1 MPGETQLPASV
12 SVRPARRIGRGGR
25 GAALAWGGAIAIA
38 LIAPHLFAS
47 GFGLSLLCRMAI
59 AIVFALS
66 FNMLLGQGGMLDFGH
81 AVFFGLGGFATMHLL
96 KLVDGGLALPVV
108 LLPLA
113 GALGG
118 ALAALPAG
126 WLATRREGTSF
137 AMITLGIA
145 ELAVALVVMIPQ
157 WFGGEEGVSGD
168 RSGGV
173 ALFGFDFGS
182 AVQIYYV
189 LAAWALLAAALM
201 WGVTRTPLGRLANA
215 VRDNP
220 LRVDFL
226 GYDPARIRFL
236 TFLLAGL
243 FAGVAGGM
251 QALNDEI
258 MTVSNIG
265 SAASGAVLL
274 MTYIGGVGTFSGPVI
289 GAVLVTLLQVAL
301 GTVTD
306 AWQLYS
312 GLIFVAMV
320 LWAPG
325 GISGIVQSH
334 APILRAGRGARL
346 LGPYLALL
354 PAVGLT
360 LAGTVGLAELAY
372 RLQAVRGGARAG
384 RLFGLVVA
392 PTEPWQWLL
401 PLALFVLG
409 AWLLSRLAP
418 PARAAWQEA
427 AAQAARG
434 VS

>member
-1 MPGETQLPASV
+1 MADPLAIASAGK
-12 SVRPARRIGRGGR
+12 SGMRRGVR
-25 GAALAWGGAIAIA
+25 GAALFWGAAIVIA
-38 LIAPHLFAS
+38 LVAPHLLTS
-47 GFGLSLLCRMAI
+47 GFGLSLLNRMAI

-66 FNMLLGQGGMLDFGH
+66 FNMLLGQAGMLDFGH
-81 AVFFGLGGFATMHLL
+81 AVFFGLGGFASLHLL

-108 LLPLA
+108 FLPLA
-113 GALGG
+113 GAIGG
-118 ALAALPAG
+118 GLAALPAG

-168 RSGGV
+168 RSGGP

-182 AVQIYYV
+182 ALQIYYV
-189 LAAWALLAAALM
+189 LAAWAVIAAALM

-236 TFLLAGL
+236 TFLLAGI

-289 GAVLVTLLQVAL
+289 GAVVVTLLQVAL

-312 GLIFVAMV
+312 GLIFVTMV

-325 GISGIVQSH
+325 GISGIIQSH
-334 APILRAGRGARL
+334 APILRAGVGARL

-354 PAVGLT
+354 PAMALT
-360 LAGTVGLAELAY
+360 LAGVVGLAELAY
-372 RLQAVRGGARAG
+372 RLQAVRGGAKAG
-384 RLFGLVVA
+384 RLFGLA
-392 PTEPWQWLL
+392 IQPTEPAQWLI
-401 PLALFVLG
+401 PLALFLLG
-409 AWLLSRLAP
+409 AFLLRRLAP

-427 AAQAARG
+427 AAHAARG
-434 VS
+434 AS

>member
-1 MPGETQLPASV
+1 MSQPATTLAAAKS
-12 SVRPARRIGRGGR
+12 RHARQGGLKI
-25 GAALAWGGAIAIA
+25 ALVFGLAIVVA

-47 GFGLSLLCRMAI
+47 GFGLSLLNRMAI

-96 KLVDGGLALPVV
+96 KWVDGGLPLPVA

-118 ALAALPAG
+118 AFVAVPAG
-126 WLATRREGTSF
+126 WISTRREGTAF

-168 RSGGV
+168 RSGGMP
-173 ALFGFDFGS
+173 LFGFDFGAAS
-182 AVQIYYV
+182 QIYYV
-189 LAAWALLAAALM
+189 LAFWALIAAALM

-236 TFLLAGL
+236 TFILSGF
-243 FAGVAGGM
+243 FAGIAGGM

-258 MTVSNIG
+258 LTVSNIG
-265 SAASGAVLL
+265 SQASGAVLL
-274 MTYIGGVGTFSGPVI
+274 MTYIGGVGTFSGPII
-289 GAVLVTLLQVAL
+289 GAVLITLLQMAL
-301 GTVTD
+301 GTLTD

-320 LWAPG
+320 LWAPN
-325 GISGIVQSH
+325 GISGIIGSH
-334 APILRAGRGARL
+334 APILRGGLGGRL
-346 LGPYLALL
+346 LAAYLALL
-354 PAVGLT
+354 PAALVM
-360 LAGTVGLAELAY
+360 LAGIIGLAELAY
-372 RLQAVRGGARAG
+372 RLQAVRGGG
-384 RLFGLVVA
+384 KPGHLFGLAVS
-392 PTEPWQWLL
+392 PTTPWQWLI
-401 PLALFVLG
+401 PLALFLFG
-409 AWLLSRLAP
+409 AALLSRLAP
-418 PARAAWQEA
+418 GARAAWQEA
-427 AAQAARG
+427 AAFAAGRRG
-434 VS
+434 R

>member
-1 MPGETQLPASV
+1 M
-12 SVRPARRIGRGGR
+12 
-25 GAALAWGGAIAIA
+25 AWGGAIAIA
-38 LIAPHLFAS
+38 LIAPHLLAS
-47 GFGLSLLCRMAI
+47 GFGLSLLSRMAI

-66 FNMLLGQGGMLDFGH
+66 FNMLLGQAGMLDFGH

-96 KLVDGGLALPVV
+96 KLVDAGLTLPVMV
-108 LLPLA
+108 LPLA

-168 RSGGV
+168 RSGGP

-189 LAAWALLAAALM
+189 LAVWALVAAALM
-201 WGVTRTPLGRLANA
+201 WGLTRTPLGRLANA

-220 LRVDFL
+220 QRVDFL

-236 TFLLAGL
+236 SFLLAGL

-265 SAASGAVLL
+265 SSASGAVLL

-334 APILRAGRGARL
+334 APILRAGAGARL

-354 PAVGLT
+354 PAMALT

-372 RLQAVRGGARAG
+372 RLQAVRGGATPG
-384 RLFGLVVA
+384 RLFGLAVA
-392 PTEPWQWLL
+392 PTEIWPWLVS
-401 PLALFVLG
+401 LAVFILG
-409 AWLLSRLAP
+409 AWLLGRLAP
-418 PARAAWQEA
+418 PARAAWQDA
-427 AAQAARG
+427 AARAAGGDAR
-434 VS
+434 